1 MRARSGQ
8 PDGRAPNDPGRRRRR
23 AHRLRRKIR
32 VRQTAMA
39 SSVARARSRVP
50 SIAHRECRFM
60 NGHAAARLP
69 DDLRDALARTLY
81 DHDRPAGEACAGWE
95 AADFESRH
103 PGLRERYRR
112 SADALADGPLAE
124 WLLSRLADEE
134 ELRVLRRQR
143 MSPEREREL
152 LEANNRLL
160 ARAETA
166 EAAREAAEGALATLR
181 RERDVAREA
190 EAFWQQFAFD
200 ADDLATR
207 RLIEQT
213 DARAEAERRA
223 IAERCRRE
231 RAEAALRLFAD
242 RADVMPKEGW
252 ASELAQANRDIPLWW
267 FHAARVALDPPD
279 LSRPAEDG
287 EG

>member
-1 MRARSGQ
+1 
-8 PDGRAPNDPGRRRRR
+8 
-23 AHRLRRKIR
+23 
-32 VRQTAMA
+32 
-39 SSVARARSRVP
+39 
-50 SIAHRECRFM
+50 M

-69 DDLRDALARTLY
+69 DDLREALAQALY
-81 DHDRPAGEACAGWE
+81 DCDQSDGDDRPAWTGADL
-95 AADFESRH
+95 AARN
-103 PGLRERYRR
+103 PGLRERYLQ
-112 SADALADGPLAE
+112 SADALVDGPLAA
-124 WLLSRLADEE
+124 WLACRLADEE

-143 MSPEREREL
+143 MAPEREREL

-160 ARAETA
+160 ARAEFA
-166 EAAREAAEGALATLR
+166 ESARAAAEDALTTLR

-213 DARAEAERRA
+213 ETRAEAERRA
-223 IAERCRRE
+223 IEERCRRE

-252 ASELAQANRDIPLWW
+252 ASELAHANRDIPLWW
-267 FHAARVALDPPD
+267 FHAARVALEPPD
-279 LSRPAEDG
+279 LTKPTGDSEA
-287 EG
+287 

>member
-1 MRARSGQ
+1 
-8 PDGRAPNDPGRRRRR
+8 
-23 AHRLRRKIR
+23 
-32 VRQTAMA
+32 
-39 SSVARARSRVP
+39 
-50 SIAHRECRFM
+50 M
-60 NGHAAARLP
+60 NGHAAARFP
-69 DDLRDALARTLY
+69 DDLREALAQALY
-81 DHDRPAGEACAGWE
+81 DCERTDGEDRAAWTDTDLEA
-95 AADFESRH
+95 RH

-112 SADALADGPLAE
+112 SADALAAGPLAD
-124 WLLSRLADEE
+124 LMAARHADEE

-152 LEANNRLL
+152 LEANNRLV
-160 ARAETA
+160 ARAEAAETARNTA
-166 EAAREAAEGALATLR
+166 EEALATLR

-223 IAERCRRE
+223 IEERCRRE

-252 ASELAQANRDIPLWW
+252 ASELAKANRDIPLWW
-267 FHAARVALDPPD
+267 FHAARVALEPPD
-279 LSRPAEDG
+279 LSRPTEGG
-287 EG
+287 EA

>member
-1 MRARSGQ
+1 
-8 PDGRAPNDPGRRRRR
+8 
-23 AHRLRRKIR
+23 
-32 VRQTAMA
+32 
-39 SSVARARSRVP
+39 
-50 SIAHRECRFM
+50 M
-60 NGHAAARLP
+60 NGHAAARFP
-69 DDLRDALARTLY
+69 DDLREALAQALYECERTEGE
-81 DHDRPAGEACAGWE
+81 DRALWTDPDLEAR
-95 AADFESRH
+95 D

-112 SADALADGPLAE
+112 SADALAAGPLAD
-124 WLLSRLADEE
+124 LLAARRADEE

-160 ARAETA
+160 ARAE
-166 EAAREAAEGALATLR
+166 AAETARSAAEEALVTLR

-223 IAERCRRE
+223 IEERCQRE

-252 ASELAQANRDIPLWW
+252 ASELATANRDIPLWW

-279 LSRPAEDG
+279 LSRPTQSG
-287 EG
+287 EA

>member
-1 MRARSGQ
+1 
-8 PDGRAPNDPGRRRRR
+8 
-23 AHRLRRKIR
+23 
-32 VRQTAMA
+32 
-39 SSVARARSRVP
+39 
-50 SIAHRECRFM
+50 M
-60 NGHAAARLP
+60 NGHAAARFP
-69 DDLRDALARTLY
+69 DDLREALAQALYEWERTEGE
-81 DHDRPAGEACAGWE
+81 DRGLWTDLDLDA
-95 AADFESRH
+95 RH

-112 SADALADGPLAE
+112 SADALASGPLAD
-124 WLLSRLADEE
+124 LLAARRADEE

-160 ARAETA
+160 ARAE
-166 EAAREAAEGALATLR
+166 AAETARGAAEEALVTLR

-223 IAERCRRE
+223 IEERCRRE

-252 ASELAQANRDIPLWW
+252 ASELAKANRDIPLWW
-267 FHAARVALDPPD
+267 FHAARVALEPPD
-279 LSRPAEDG
+279 LSRPAESG
-287 EG
+287 EA